1 MTVLTFCLVTVAGFF
16 AGLVGYVTGIASL
29 ISYPALLAAG
39 LPPVAANVTNTVAM
53 VAVGIGSTAKAG
65 TAINDDSRSLLV
77 HAACAAVGGLGGAA
91 LLLTTSA
98 EVFVAVVPFLIAAA
112 SASLLLQPKLRE
124 LAGGRSFP
132 RLYPLATAVVALY
145 GGYFGA
151 GVGVMFLALIL
162 VCTSETIWRAS
173 VLKSVLTGVANF
185 VAAVGFAVFGPVDWI
200 AAVAM
205 GLGAFVGGWYGPPL
219 VARLPPTAMRIGVA
233 LCGFG
238 LAGYLAIS

>member
-1 MTVLTFCLVTVAGFF
+1 MTVLTLCLVTVAGFF

-39 LPPVAANVTNTVAM
+39 LSPVSANVTNTVAM
-53 VAVGIGSTAKAG
+53 VAVGAGSTAKAG
-65 TAINDDSRSLLV
+65 AAVGGNPRALLL
-77 HAACAAVGGLGGAA
+77 HAACAALGGIGGAA

-98 EVFVAVVPFLIAAA
+98 ELFAAVVPVLIAGA
-112 SASLLLQPKLRE
+112 SVSLLLQPKLRE

-132 RLYPLATAVVALY
+132 RLYPLATVAVGLY

-173 VLKSVLTGVANF
+173 ILKSVLTGAANL
-185 VAAVGFAVFGPVDWI
+185 VAAIGFAVFGPVHWI
-200 AAVAM
+200 AAIAM
-205 GLGAFVGGWYGPPL
+205 GLGAFAGGWFGPPL
-219 VARLPPTAMRIGVA
+219 VARLHPGAMRIGVA
-233 LCGFG
+233 LCGVG
-238 LAGYLAIS
+238 LAGWLAFT